1 MWLLKVLLTGESVGG
16 SWFDPGPGRA
26 HPNRVNHLKRQA
38 FQSMAASADEPVL
51 TTATRPP
58 HGLRFGLSGKL
69 LLLTIP
75 LILIVEILIY
85 VPSIANFRMNRL
97 NDRLAAANT
106 AALVLDAAPSGMVP
120 DALARQILAS
130 IGARAVAIKT
140 GQQRRLLAAAD
151 MPAKIDH
158 DVDMREV
165 SAWTAIVEAFQVM
178 LDNGDEVMRVLGPAP
193 GSGQFIEVVIDE
205 KPLRAAMFR
214 FSRNVLLLSLVMT
227 SITAGLIYYALHH
240 LFVRPMRRVT
250 ANLVAFHEN
259 PESPAH
265 IIAPTKRGDE
275 IGLAERELSDMQ
287 RDLVSMLHQKN
298 HLAALGLAVSKINHD
313 LRNLLASSQ
322 LLSDQLASVPD
333 PRVQRF
339 APKLMRSLERAI
351 AFCQSTLSYGKA
363 QEAPPD
369 RRMIPVEAVVNEV
382 RRIGPGLASGTSI
395 EWINAIE
402 RGLAVDADPD
412 QLFRALL
419 NLVRNAAQALES
431 DKSKVATAK
440 QIRVTG
446 RREGSVTILEI
457 SDTGPGIPIKARA
470 HLFEAFQGSSR
481 DGGTGLGLAIAAELV
496 RAHGGGAQSGGRHH
510 RGDVPN
516 HDPGSRPW
524 NCTACARR
532 GSGLENPRFGPKS
545 SPYRSCKAVRE
556 PVAMALFRGGPG
568 SATSR
573 SGFRFCV
580 GSRSNLILEHM
591 IFRRTA
597 DTSADHAP
605 SPYMSR
611 EMRARSSA
619 G

>member
-1 MWLLKVLLTGESVGG
+1 M
-16 SWFDPGPGRA
+16 
-26 HPNRVNHLKRQA
+26 
-38 FQSMAASADEPVL
+38 
-51 TTATRPP
+51 
-58 HGLRFGLSGKL
+58 RFGLSGKL

-85 VPSIANFRMNRL
+85 VPSIANFRVNRL
-97 NDRLAAANT
+97 NDRLAAAST

-130 IGARAVAIKT
+130 IGARAVAIKS

-151 MPAKIDH
+151 MPQKIDH
-158 DVDMREV
+158 DIDMRDV
-165 SAWTAIVEAFQVM
+165 SAWSAIVDAFQVM
-178 LDNGDEVMRVLGPAP
+178 LESGDEVMRIIGPAP
-193 GSGQFIEVVIDE
+193 GSGQFIEVVVDE

-259 PESPAH
+259 PESTAR
-265 IIAPTKRGDE
+265 IIEPSRRTDE
-275 IGLAERELSDMQ
+275 IGVAERELSDMQ
-287 RDLVSMLHQKN
+287 RDLVSMLHQKS

-363 QEAPPD
+363 QEAEPD
-369 RRMIPVEAVVNEV
+369 RRMVLIEPVVKEV
-382 RRIGPGLASGTSI
+382 RESAGLASDTSI
-395 EWINAIE
+395 EWINAVE
-402 RGLAVDADPD
+402 RGLTADADPD
-412 QLFRALL
+412 QLFRVLL

-431 DKSKVATAK
+431 EKSGIGVAR
-440 QIRVTG
+440 QIRFTG
-446 RREGSVTILEI
+446 RREGAVTILEI
-457 SDTGPGIPIKARA
+457 SDTGPGIPEKAKA

-496 RAHGGGAQSGGRHH
+496 RAHGGELTLVEGTIGATFRIMIPDRAVELH
-510 RGDVPN
+510 RLRD
-516 HDPGSRPW
+516 
-524 NCTACARR
+524 AR
-532 GSGLENPRFGPKS
+532 
-545 SPYRSCKAVRE
+545 VR
-556 PVAMALFRGGPG
+556 A
-568 SATSR
+568 
-573 SGFRFCV
+573 
-580 GSRSNLILEHM
+580 
-591 IFRRTA
+591 
-597 DTSADHAP
+597 
-605 SPYMSR
+605 
-611 EMRARSSA
+611 
-619 G
+619 